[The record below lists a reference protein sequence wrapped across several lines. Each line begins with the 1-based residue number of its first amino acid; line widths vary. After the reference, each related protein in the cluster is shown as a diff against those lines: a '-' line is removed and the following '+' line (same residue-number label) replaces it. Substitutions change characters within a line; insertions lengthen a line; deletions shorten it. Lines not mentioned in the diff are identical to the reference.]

1 MKDNARFP
9 ACSKQFALLALAVL
23 SAKVACAAP
32 DAGPQQKM
40 DCKVY
45 EQQEQANIEAQKR
58 ADPSIHGERFD
69 TVFYSPKRNSCLAS
83 VFFTKGDAT
92 YGGIIEIPEGRML
105 WAKSYKGARST
116 PARIVEMD
124 QDMDDEIKAIEL
136 GNEAAVNTRPLDFL
150 PLLLDRTMNTLP
162 AIKNALTEER

>member
-1 MKDNARFP
+1 MNDNARLFP
-9 ACSKQFALLALAVL
+9 SSKKYALLALAVL
-23 SAKVACAAP
+23 SAQAAF
-32 DAGPQQKM
+32 AVTGKM

-69 TVFYSPKRNSCLAS
+69 TVFFSPQRNSCMAS
-83 VFFTKGDAT
+83 VFFTKGVST
-92 YGGIIEIPEGRML
+92 YAAIIDIPAGRML
-105 WAKSYKGARST
+105 WAKSYRGTSPT

-124 QDMDDEIKAIEL
+124 QDMDDEIKALEF
-136 GNEAAVNTRPLDFL
+136 GPETAENSGPRDFL

-162 AIKNALTEER
+162 AIKNAFTEER